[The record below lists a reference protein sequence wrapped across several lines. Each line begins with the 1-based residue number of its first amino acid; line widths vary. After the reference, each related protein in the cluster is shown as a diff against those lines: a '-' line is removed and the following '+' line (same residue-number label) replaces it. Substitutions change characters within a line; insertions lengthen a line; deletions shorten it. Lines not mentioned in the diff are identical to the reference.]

1 MIIIFLVVTLF
12 ALLTFLALGLSQL
25 KQYKDATVTF
35 YNFNKALLTEIA
47 EKDANLMTELNR
59 ISDALD
65 TFADTIE
72 KYDPSQEIE
81 FPNKIT
87 FPETKN
93 TDLQDKSDAITAK
106 ITALI
111 VNPDLKQKAHR
122 KFKNYNWDKL

>member
-12 ALLTFLALGLSQL
+12 ALLTFLVLGLSQL

-35 YNFNKALLTEIA
+35 YNFNQTLLTEIA

-122 KFKNYNWDKL
+122 KFKNYN

>member
-122 KFKNYNWDKL
+122 KFKNYN

>member
-1 MIIIFLVVTLF
+1 MIIIFLAVTLF

-25 KQYKDATVTF
+25 KQYKDATITF
-35 YNFNKALLTEIA
+35 YNFNQVLLTEIA
-47 EKDANLMTELNR
+47 EKDTNLMAELNR

-65 TFADTIE
+65 AFADTIE

-81 FPNKIT
+81 FPDKIT
-87 FPETKN
+87 FPETEN

-111 VNPDLKQKAHR
+111 VNPNLKEKAHR
-122 KFKNYNWDKL
+122 KFKNYN

>member
-35 YNFNKALLTEIA
+35 YNFNQTLLTEIA

-93 TDLQDKSDAITAK
+93 TNLQDKSDAITAK

>member
-35 YNFNKALLTEIA
+35 YNFNQTLLTEIA

-93 TDLQDKSDAITAK
+93 TNLQDKSDAITAK

-122 KFKNYNWDKL
+122 KFKNYN

>member
-1 MIIIFLVVTLF
+1 MIIIFLAVTLF

-25 KQYKDATVTF
+25 KQYKDATITF
-35 YNFNKALLTEIA
+35 YNFNQVLLTEIA
-47 EKDANLMTELNR
+47 EKDANLMAELNR

-65 TFADTIE
+65 AFAYTIE

-81 FPNKIT
+81 FPDKIT
-87 FPETKN
+87 FPETEN

-122 KFKNYNWDKL
+122 KFKNYN

>member
-1 MIIIFLVVTLF
+1 MIIIFLAVTLF

-25 KQYKDATVTF
+25 KQYKDATITF
-35 YNFNKALLTEIA
+35 YNFNQALLTEIA
-47 EKDANLMTELNR
+47 EKDANLMAELNR

-65 TFADTIE
+65 AFADTIE

-81 FPNKIT
+81 FPDKIT
-87 FPETKN
+87 FPEIEN

-122 KFKNYNWDKL
+122 KFKNYN

>member
-12 ALLTFLALGLSQL
+12 ALFTFLALGLSQL

-35 YNFNKALLTEIA
+35 YNFNQALLTEIA
-47 EKDANLMTELNR
+47 EKDAHLMTELNR

-65 TFADTIE
+65 AFADTIE

-81 FPNKIT
+81 FPEKID
-87 FPETKN
+87 FPKNEN
-93 TDLQDKSDAITAK
+93 TDLQNKNDEITAK

-111 VNPDLKQKAHR
+111 TNPDVKQKLHR
-122 KFKNYNWDKL
+122 KFKNYN

>member
-12 ALLTFLALGLSQL
+12 ALFTFLALGLSQL

-35 YNFNKALLTEIA
+35 YNFNQTLLTEIA

-59 ISDALD
+59 ISAALD

-81 FPNKIT
+81 FPDKIT
-87 FPETKN
+87 FPETEN

-122 KFKNYNWDKL
+122 KFKNYN

>member
-35 YNFNKALLTEIA
+35 HNFNQALLTEIA
-47 EKDANLMTELNR
+47 EKDANLMAELNR

-65 TFADTIE
+65 AFADTIE

-81 FPNKIT
+81 FPDKIT
-87 FPETKN
+87 FPETEN

-122 KFKNYNWDKL
+122 KFKNYN